1 MEIEKGIEEIY
12 RLIKEEAAKDGENLI
27 VDKAKA
33 LEALKDIQSEITTKY
48 NETIKLWKQSVKLYE
63 DFIKKAPGSQQM
75 SAPTAKPTLPS
86 SVDIV
91 KGYIDMFKSLSEEK
105 VTLPTTFI
113 SIMYLDSIRG
123 VSDMRAA
130 RDKMAV
136 SVSGLTSAFYV
147 GTG

>member
-1 MEIEKGIEEIY
+1 MNIEKGIEEIY
-12 RLIKEEAAKDGENLI
+12 RLVKEEAAKGGENLI

-33 LEALKDIQSEITTKY
+33 LKALGDIQNEITKKY
-48 NETIKLWKQSVKLYE
+48 DETIKLWKQSVKLYE

-75 SAPTAKPTLPS
+75 SPPTAKPTLPS

-113 SIMYLDSIRG
+113 SRMYLDSIRG
-123 VSDMRAA
+123 VSDMREA

-136 SVSGLTSAFYV
+136 SVSGLTTSAYYV
-147 GTG
+147 SR